1 MVLSVI
7 GEDGSTCMGVKLEIE
22 ASDARVGDPEPPIIR
37 LHRYEKQH
45 RGHSVD
51 VGGRLVTNL

>member
-1 MVLSVI
+1 MR
-7 GEDGSTCMGVKLEIE
+7 VKLEVE
-22 ASDARVGDPEPPIIR
+22 ASDARIGDPEPPIIR

-45 RGHSVD
+45 RGQSVD